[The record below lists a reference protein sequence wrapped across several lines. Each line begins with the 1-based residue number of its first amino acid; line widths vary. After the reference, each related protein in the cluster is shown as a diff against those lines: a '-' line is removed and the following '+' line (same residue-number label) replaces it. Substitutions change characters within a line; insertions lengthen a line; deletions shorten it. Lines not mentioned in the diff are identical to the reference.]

1 MNGDAVMHLN
11 KGLVVLFLRV
21 LKNNKYLK
29 YALFLGVFASG
40 LLVAEHSARQEFS
53 ADMGDNLMLYRR
65 YIMDT
70 KGAHLKSIRF
80 IVKENIFIEHI
91 PMHASMLMQVTRDM
105 RDIFPA
111 GSTSKRS
118 RAKSNIWSKSGELEQ
133 EFVKNLDNLYLQAEK
148 LHNVATSKDYAAIKK
163 QADILARSCKACH
176 YLYRGI
182 RTEFDDRDF

>member
-1 MNGDAVMHLN
+1 MGSKKIDGVTFLHL
-11 KGLVVLFLRV
+11 
-21 LKNNKYLK
+21 LKSNRYFKYLLLLS
-29 YALFLGVFASG
+29 ALGSG

-80 IVKENIFIEHI
+80 IVKENIFLEHI

-111 GSTSKRS
+111 GSTSKKS
-118 RAKSNIWSKSGELEQ
+118 RAKSNIWNKSGELQ
-133 EFVKNLDNLYLQAEK
+133 PEFVKNLDNLYLQAEK
-148 LHNVATSKDYAAIKK
+148 LHDVAMSNDYAAIKK

>member
-1 MNGDAVMHLN
+1 MGFKKNNGVTF
-11 KGLVVLFLRV
+11 VQV
-21 LKNNKYLK
+21 LKSNRYFKYLLLLS
-29 YALFLGVFASG
+29 ALGSG

-80 IVKENIFIEHI
+80 IVKENIFLEHI

-105 RDIFPA
+105 RDIFPT
-111 GSTSKRS
+111 GSTSKKS
-118 RAKSNIWSKSGELEQ
+118 RAKSNIWNKNGELQQ

-148 LHNVATSKDYAAIKK
+148 LHDVAMGKDYVAIKK